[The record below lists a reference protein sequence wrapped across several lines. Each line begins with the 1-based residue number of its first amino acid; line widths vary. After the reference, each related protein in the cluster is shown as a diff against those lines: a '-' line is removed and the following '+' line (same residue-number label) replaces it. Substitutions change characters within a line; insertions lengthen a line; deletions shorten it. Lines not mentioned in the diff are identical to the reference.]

1 MTGVLHAL
9 AVLRLAEVGRV
20 ARRAEEPRQDVVA
33 HLGLAAEEGWAEHL
47 VLGDESGWCLT
58 PAGRAVLQG
67 ALAAELDALPDSDVS
82 AQVLD
87 LEDALRPCHAT
98 VSAALARWQLG
109 QLDADSSPVPPAEV
123 LDELSGAGAL
133 LEAFEVWCRPA
144 LRPAGRFPE
153 P

>member
-47 VLGDESGWCLT
+47 VLGDERGWCLT
-58 PAGRAVLQG
+58 PGAGG
-67 ALAAELDALPDSDVS
+67 AAGCVGRGARRPPEEASDVR

-87 LEDALRPCHAT
+87 MEDALRPCDAT

-109 QLDADSSPVPPAEV
+109 QLDADSSPVPPPRC
-123 LDELSGAGAL
+123 STS
-133 LEAFEVWCRPA
+133 
-144 LRPAGRFPE
+144 
-153 P
+153 